1 MNKDFQDEI
10 FAHLSLVA
18 DEAKP
23 MAGTDI
29 TGRNQHQYTR
39 LCLVQLPAG
48 SYQMGKFAKD
58 RIFVVMAESSW
69 LFDSVHQILKTE
81 EWIKTGFD
89 DKYIYIEEV
98 LHRPRTGETLNEY
111 TSYIAQNEND
121 IWLAIFTYITKL
133 GILDRSAKKMMSKT
147 YRLPDSAQP
156 PTP

>member
-1 MNKDFQDEI
+1 M
-10 FAHLSLVA
+10 
-18 DEAKP
+18 
-23 MAGTDI
+23 
-29 TGRNQHQYTR
+29 
-39 LCLVQLPAG
+39 
-48 SYQMGKFAKD
+48 
-58 RIFVVMAESSW
+58 VMAESSW